1 MATLLCSIRIYWYHY
16 IGNLVLIPIMANRIY
31 WYQYIGNL
39 VLLLWHWYWYHYISI
54 WSLR

>member
-1 MATLLCSIRIYWYHY
+1 MATRLCSIRIYWYHY

-39 VLLLWHWYWYHYISI
+39 VLLLWQSGCIGI
-54 WSLR
+54 ITLVFGP

>member
-39 VLLLWHWYWYHYISI
+39 VLLLWQFRCIGI
-54 WSLR
+54 ITLVFGP